1 MAVNEN
7 AGRDNKETSLRNRS
21 VQLPPCFFVGFPMA
35 GDREWERDA
44 QPNYRRIHKGE
55 NNALGRRGWTHILDV
70 SRSVAHFPRIVH
82 VSRAMR

>member
-55 NNALGRRGWTHILDV
+55 NNTLGRAPMLDV